1 MSFDWHAI
9 LKVYRKW
16 HPFVSMFPN
25 SLVLEILT
33 FKNRTESMI
42 STIKIDDLIHW
53 CPLYL
58 KSLLSPLLVC
68 YNFTYCKL
76 YLCGFNNLLSFL
88 FEKIKK
94 IHEFSTISYQFH
106 PLPLESLMSK
116 NDICYL
122 KKTGLLILNLVKL
135 KVCSFQ
141 GLEYNY
147 CYHGIFQWSLKL
159 YLLDFV
165 LCWK

>member
-9 LKVYRKW
+9 LKIYRKW

-33 FKNRTESMI
+33 FKNRTESTI

-58 KSLLSPLLVC
+58 GSLLLSLLRYATTLHIVSC
-68 YNFTYCKL
+68 TFVVSIICS
-76 YLCGFNNLLSFL
+76 LSFS
-88 FEKIKK
+88 KKK
-94 IHEFSTISYQFH
+94 IHVFSTISCQFY
-106 PLPLESLMSK
+106 PIPPRKPWSK
-116 NDICYL
+116 NHISYL
-122 KKTGLLILNLVKL
+122 KKTGLLVLNLIKVK
-135 KVCSFQ
+135 VSSFQ
-141 GLEYNY
+141 GLKYNY
-147 CYHGIFQWSLKL
+147 CYRGVFQWHLKL